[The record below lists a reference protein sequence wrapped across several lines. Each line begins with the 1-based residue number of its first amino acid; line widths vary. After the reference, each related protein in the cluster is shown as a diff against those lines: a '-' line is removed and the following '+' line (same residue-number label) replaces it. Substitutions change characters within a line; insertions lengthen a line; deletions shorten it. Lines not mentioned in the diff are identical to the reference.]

1 MLGEGS
7 GVVGTKREIAA
18 EANVGS
24 DDCAEREHRACIS
37 FVYTC
42 GSDHT
47 CAPDVHGFSVAGI
60 FYDSRKSIA
69 KRAGKRGEFLAGRT
83 QNFFFVRR

>member
-24 DDCAEREHRACIS
+24 DGCAERE
-37 FVYTC
+37 
-42 GSDHT
+42 
-47 CAPDVHGFSVAGI
+47 
-60 FYDSRKSIA
+60 
-69 KRAGKRGEFLAGRT
+69 
-83 QNFFFVRR
+83 Q